1 MSGKRGKSFGS
12 GIPNDDPDS
21 KIVQKAPK
29 VSYGIDAAIPLE
41 EIDASKIVYKK
52 DPFVPNKGQGG
63 SSIRFFS
70 RGIGTEHNRFSI
82 QMNQPKEGVDNILYC
97 RKNPIQFPDQNGSLK
112 DPVLQV
118 SMEEQDDMW
127 NRFMSI
133 EDRTMNTGLEC
144 RQVWLPENKGKT
156 EAAIKEMLFKRA
168 LKEAKPDDNIPRHL
182 SLGINLKHPPVVT
195 LCKVNKRGQ
204 IVQGSEAPG
213 SWQDIV
219 AGCAMQMLVIKTTC
233 GSWAGAMGYGDKY
246 IIASVHIVVNKSL
259 SGSAAPQRGDP
270 QAWGAPDSDD
280 EDIVAKSQVK
290 KEDDAGNAKTEGFDE
305 SSLNSSSFDAGGM
318 A

>member
-1 MSGKRGKSFGS
+1 MSVKRSKSFGS
-12 GIPNDDPDS
+12 GIPNDDSDT
-21 KIVQKAPK
+21 KIVEKAPK
-29 VSYGIDAAIPLE
+29 VSYGMDAAIPLE

-52 DPFVPNKGQGG
+52 DPFVPSKGQGG
-63 SSIRFFS
+63 SSISFFS
-70 RGIGTEHNRFSI
+70 RGIGTEHNRFSF
-82 QMNQPKEGVDNILYC
+82 QLNQPKVGVDNMLYC
-97 RKNPIQFPDQNGSLK
+97 RKNPIQFPDQNGTPK

-118 SMEEQDDMW
+118 SMEHHDDMW
-127 NRFMSI
+127 NNFMSI
-133 EDRTMNTGLEC
+133 EDRTMNTGLEN

-195 LCKVNKRGQ
+195 LCKVNKHGQ
-204 IVQGSEAPG
+204 IVNGSESEG

-219 AGCAMQMLVIKTTC
+219 AGCAMQMLVVKTTC

-246 IIASVHIVVNKSL
+246 IIASVHIVVNKSMR
-259 SGSAAPQRGDP
+259 GSAAPQKGDP
-270 QAWGAPDSDD
+270 QAWGSPDTDD
-280 EDIVAKSQVK
+280 EDIVAKSEIK
-290 KEDDAGNAKTEGFDE
+290 KDDEEGNSKTEGFDE
-305 SSLNSSSFDAGGM
+305 SSLNSSSYDAGGM